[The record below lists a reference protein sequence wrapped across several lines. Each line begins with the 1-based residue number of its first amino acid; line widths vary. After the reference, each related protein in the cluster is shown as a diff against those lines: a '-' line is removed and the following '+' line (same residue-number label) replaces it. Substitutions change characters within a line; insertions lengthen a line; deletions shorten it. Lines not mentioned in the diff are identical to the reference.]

1 MLGAKP
7 LRVALLPR
15 SAPLPLHGLRLSVP
29 CESGSENREET
40 IRLILLSTVP
50 TSPQS
55 GATNYRKNL

>member
-29 CESGSENREET
+29 CESGSENREQT
-40 IRLILLSTVP
+40 YHLIRHLRGL
-50 TSPQS
+50 TSPQD
-55 GATNYRKNL
+55 GAANYRKNL